1 MRRRDLITTLLLSIF
16 SSAASAQRHQK
27 SYRIVI
33 LNLTLRTEELHEFGP
48 FPQYTAFFGE
58 LRRNGFDEK
67 QNLLVE
73 RLSAQGDADQHPQ
86 MVRKAV
92 ALQPNVIFAVG
103 IRFMHLLKQTTV
115 PVVGIAT
122 DPVGHGLVDSLA
134 RPGGNMTGVSL
145 DAGVEIVGK
154 RLELLKEI
162 DRSVERVGY
171 LAPQAGWEGLHREA
185 MERLARSLGMA
196 LVGPPLQSPLQE
208 AEYRRVFAAMAERG
222 AQAIFVSDYAENF
235 GNRHLIAN
243 LAAEFRLP
251 SIHALTG
258 FVEVGG
264 LMEYAPDLRDV
275 FSEAATLISRILQ
288 GESPAEMPFVQPTK
302 FALRVN
308 ANTAKAL
315 NLTIP
320 PTLLARADEVIE

>member
-1 MRRRDLITTLLLSIF
+1 
-16 SSAASAQRHQK
+16 
-27 SYRIVI
+27 
-33 LNLTLRTEELHEFGP
+33 
-48 FPQYTAFFGE
+48 
-58 LRRNGFDEK
+58 
-67 QNLLVE
+67 
-73 RLSAQGDADQHPQ
+73 

-162 DRSVERVGY
+162 DRSLERVGY

-196 LVGPPLQSPLQE
+196 LVGPPLQSPAPGSSSTGASSPPWRSE
-208 AEYRRVFAAMAERG
+208 GHRR
-222 AQAIFVSDYAENF
+222 S
-235 GNRHLIAN
+235 L
-243 LAAEFRLP
+243 
-251 SIHALTG
+251 
-258 FVEVGG
+258 
-264 LMEYAPDLRDV
+264 
-275 FSEAATLISRILQ
+275 
-288 GESPAEMPFVQPTK
+288 
-302 FALRVN
+302 
-308 ANTAKAL
+308 
-315 NLTIP
+315 
-320 PTLLARADEVIE
+320 